1 MKEKE
6 LLKLI
11 EASKLYYED
20 NLTQKEIATI
30 LKTSRPSVSNLL
42 NKARKEG
49 IVKINVLSYRDTRLG
64 LAQEISRHY
73 HLKSC
78 TIIKQGEDSFSEADK
93 SLIPFLKKS
102 RILGIG
108 WDYHI
113 YNMLRGFKEPSDLDV
128 TNGIVCPLI
137 GAASISHPGYHP
149 NELVTMIS
157 NKTNFAAEYLMTP
170 AFPISDQ
177 ERSLF
182 MDTHNYQLIKERW
195 RKMDTALVSL
205 GIYPTVPD
213 HGTAMRFGKKLVNE
227 KASGNILS
235 YFFTREGACIESEED
250 YVIQIPLAYLKR
262 IPHVMGLAIENENP
276 RSVISCLNSGCIDHL
291 IIGDKL
297 AAEII
302 E

>member
-11 EASKLYYED
+11 EAAKLYYED
-20 NLTQKEIATI
+20 NLTQKEIAKI

-49 IVKINVLSYRDTRLG
+49 IVKIKVLSYRDTRLG

-78 TIIKQGEDSFSEADK
+78 TIIKKEEDPFVEAGK
-93 SLIPFLKKS
+93 CLVTFFKKS

-113 YNMLRGFKEPSDLDV
+113 YNMLKEFQEQDDLEV

-157 NKTNFAAEYLMTP
+157 NKTNFEAEYLMTP
-170 AFPISDQ
+170 AFPISQQ

-205 GIYPTVPD
+205 GLYPTVPD
-213 HGTAMRFGKKLVNE
+213 HGTAMRFGKKLVSE

-235 YFFTREGACIESEED
+235 YFFTRDGRCIESDED
-250 YVIQIPLAYLKR
+250 YVIQIPLPYLKR
-262 IPHVMGLAIENENP
+262 IPNVIGLAIENENP
-276 RSVISCLNSGCIDHL
+276 RSVISCLNSQCIDHL
-291 IIGDKL
+291 IIGESL
-297 AAEII
+297 ASEII
-302 E
+302 A

>member
-6 LLKLI
+6 LLNLI
-11 EASKLYYED
+11 QASKLYYED
-20 NLTQKEIATI
+20 NLTQKEIAKI
-30 LKTSRPSVSNLL
+30 IKMSRPSVSNLL

-49 IVKINVLSYRDTRLG
+49 IVKIEVLSYRDTHLG
-64 LAQEISRHY
+64 LGQEISRQFN
-73 HLKSC
+73 LKSC
-78 TIIKQGEDSFSEADK
+78 TVIKKDEDPFVEAGK
-93 SLIPFLKKS
+93 KLMTFFKKS

-113 YNMLRGFKEPSDLDV
+113 YNMLKQLGEDTNAETR
-128 TNGIVCPLI
+128 NGIVCPLI
-137 GAASISHPGYHP
+137 GAAAISHPGYHP

-157 NKTNFAAEYLMTP
+157 NKTNFDAEYLMTP

-182 MDTHNYQLIKERW
+182 MDTHNYHLIKERW

-205 GIYPTVPD
+205 GVYPTVPD
-213 HGTAMRFGKKLVNE
+213 HGTAMRFGRKLVNE

-235 YFFTREGACIESEED
+235 YFFTRDGSCIESDED

-262 IPHVMGLAIENENP
+262 ISNVIGLAIEDENP
-276 RSVISCLNSGCIDHL
+276 RSVISCLNSACINHL
-291 IIGDKL
+291 IIGEKL